1 MHETANI
8 LDEIREM
15 PAERRMWL
23 AEQIIHSV
31 REDEQ
36 SQSLAKA
43 VSLVADDYK
52 NDKELTAFTV
62 LDNERFY
69 EAG

>member
-1 MHETANI
+1 MYGTASI

-15 PAERRMWL
+15 PVEQRMWL

-36 SQSLAKA
+36 NQSLEKA
-43 VSLVADDYK
+43 VAIIADDYK
-52 NDKELTAFTV
+52 NDRELLAFTV
-62 LDNERFY
+62 LDDEEFL
-69 EAG
+69 

>member
-1 MHETANI
+1 MYETANI

-31 REDEQ
+31 REEEQ
-36 SQSLAKA
+36 NQSLEKA
-43 VSLVADDYK
+43 VAAVADDYK
-52 NDKELTAFTV
+52 NDQELTVFTA
-62 LDNERFY
+62 LDAEGF
-69 EAG
+69 

>member
-1 MHETANI
+1 MYETANI

-31 REDEQ
+31 REEEQ
-36 SQSLAKA
+36 NQSLEKA
-43 VSLVADDYK
+43 VAAVVDDYN
-52 NDKELTAFTV
+52 NDQELTVFTA
-62 LDNERFY
+62 LDTERFL
-69 EAG
+69 